1 MLPQNNPDRIRI
13 LFDDRRLAADAGAA
27 CAIRSGRGND
37 ARFRSG
43 DAVERLPPG
52 LPCERTSSSVRYV
65 LPTHE
70 YLCQRRRSRL
80 SRAFLDSTATKQS
93 SRFSRSQN
101 LVVSLSSQTLGV
113 RIRTALG
120 RRV

>member
-1 MLPQNNPDRIRI
+1 MRSSVRFSEGLTPK
-13 LFDDRRLAADAGAA
+13 AGAA
-27 CAIRSGRGND
+27 CTIRSGRGSD

-52 LPCERTSSSVRYV
+52 LPCELTSSSVRYV

-80 SRAFLDSTATKQS
+80 SSASLDSTAT
-93 SRFSRSQN
+93 
-101 LVVSLSSQTLGV
+101 
-113 RIRTALG
+113 
-120 RRV
+120 